1 MITFCIVMLA
11 FSVMCMAAIFFGML
25 IESPDEFDE
34 IENEAQV
41 EANAHLFDDVISSE
55 ERLK

>member
-1 MITFCIVMLA
+1 MITFCIVILA
-11 FSVMCMAAIFFGML
+11 LSVMCLLAILFGML

-34 IENEAQV
+34 IENESQV